1 MDTPCVNICYID
13 PKTQLCE
20 GCGRSLEQIGRWR
33 EMSAQERREIM
44 AKLQNQNEALKVE
57 E

>member
-44 AKLQNQNEALKVE
+44 AKLQNRNEVLKVE